1 MPISFQCPKCG
12 KKLKAPDSAAGRSS
26 SCPGCGG
33 KVTCPEAD
41 DGEVVEMQLTPLK
54 PKGFDPF
61 DDIDS
66 GKPYGVAAPDPSAV
80 ADAESAPT
88 LKRPGK
94 TKSGK
99 GKKKAELKSIA
110 FYQRYLIILILIQI
124 LTGIVYGGYLGSLVA
139 ARPDPTKPAV
149 GNLAIISLI
158 VIVSLIAGLASM
170 VFAFM
175 LTMKI
180 SNVGMAILVLL
191 LSLVPCANLI
201 SLLVVVSIA
210 TKRLR
215 AAGIDVGFLGADMS
229 VF

>member
-26 SCPGCGG
+26 TCPGCGG
-33 KVTCPEAD
+33 TVTCPEADD
-41 DGEVVEMQLTPLK
+41 DGEVVEMQLTPVK

-61 DDIDS
+61 ADVDS
-66 GKPYGVAAPDPSAV
+66 DKPYGVARPEPPAI
-80 ADAESAPT
+80 ADADLDATPG

-110 FYQRYLIILILIQI
+110 TYQRYLIICILILIPTNI
-124 LTGIVYGGYLGSLVA
+124 AYFASLRA
-139 ARPDPTKPAV
+139 LQSNPAKPA
-149 GNLAIISLI
+149 GGTIAIFGLSL
-158 VIVSLIAGLASM
+158 IVSLIFGLAAT
-170 VFAFM
+170 VFAFL
-175 LTMKI
+175 LTKKI
-180 SNVGMAILVLL
+180 SNVGMAILVVLL
-191 LSLVPCANLI
+191 TLIPCVGLI
-201 SLLVVVSIA
+201 SLFVVSGKA

-215 AAGIDVGFLGADMS
+215 DAGIDVGFLGADMS

>member
-26 SCPGCGG
+26 TCPGCGG

-41 DGEVVEMQLTPLK
+41 DDGEVVEMQLTPAK

-61 DDIDS
+61 ADVDS
-66 GKPYGVAAPDPSAV
+66 DKPYGVAAPDPSAV
-80 ADAESAPT
+80 ADANAAPSLT
-88 LKRPGK
+88 RPGK

-110 FYQRYLIILILIQI
+110 FYQRYLIIFILIQI
-124 LTGIVYGGYLGSLVA
+124 LINIASVVYFRGVG
-139 ARPDPTKPAV
+139 PDPAKLT
-149 GNLAIISLI
+149 GGTIAIIGLFII
-158 VIVSLIAGLASM
+158 VGLTTGLAAT
-170 VFAFM
+170 VFAFL
-175 LTMKI
+175 LTKKI
-180 SNVGMAILVLL
+180 SNVGMAILVVLL
-191 LSLVPCANLI
+191 TLIPCVGLI
-201 SLLVVVSIA
+201 SLFVVSGKA

-215 AAGIDVGFLGADMS
+215 DAGIDVGFLGADMS